1 MQLKVSHKIA
11 LGFAFL
17 VLSILLVG
25 AGGLWGAKNIKQG
38 LDQVANQSLPT
49 VVGSLKQMI
58 TLQQANQALLR
69 FMSDDIDEQARDQE
83 KQLFNQHIDTFS
95 IQLTELAD
103 QYQLTNEQNQL
114 LSTTS
119 ESKDQFFVV
128 AQQAMSLYHERL
140 MLHERLRQKESSF
153 RRKIDTLNTWGQKYI
168 NDQSDSEKLVRMRS
182 FMRTASKHRN
192 QLINYR
198 QNQDFPRLEKELAET
213 KGELKK
219 ALDSIASI
227 DPKAKRISPLATD
240 LINDLYSENG
250 MVGLYS
256 QSYQNEQ
263 QLSAQLA
270 STLEL
275 QVAAHEAADAF
286 INASLDQA
294 GARKSEADQA
304 SEITNTLII
313 SLLLGNVI
321 LAVLIASFT
330 VRSIHQPLSAM
341 TKKLVQVA
349 QGDMRIKFDDHRK
362 DEFGELGR
370 ALNQVVANL
379 HDILEE
385 ISKGSQ
391 QLSNVAENNSVTSQQ
406 THNAMG
412 QQSEQLSITASA
424 SEEMESM
431 VQEVGQF
438 AQATLDAVHSCEQLS
453 LDADKQV
460 QQTVASI
467 QQQAHDIADAVTL
480 SDQLNEYSNQID
492 SILDTISGIAQQTN
506 LLALNAAIEAARA
519 GDQGRGFAVV
529 ADEVREL
536 ASRTQNSTQEI
547 QSMVENMQ
555 GSIGQVVSVMQ
566 QSVTQSEHCVGSAH
580 SSQETISQMKQ
591 AIANI
596 RDMSTQITEATSQ
609 QNQAVEEMARTLVG
623 INEAAIETAEGA
635 KKASTNSSEL
645 LQISQQQKQLIGRFT
660 V

>member
-1 MQLKVSHKIA
+1 MSHKIA
-11 LGFAFL
+11 LGFSFL
-17 VLSILLVG
+17 VLSILFVG

-69 FMSDDIDEQARDQE
+69 FMSDNSYEKARDQE
-83 KQLFNQHIDTFS
+83 KQLFNQHIETFS
-95 IQLTELAD
+95 TQLTELAG
-103 QYQLTNEQNQL
+103 QYQLTNEQIQL
-114 LSTTS
+114 LTATI
-119 ESKDQFFVV
+119 EIKDQYFST
-128 AQQAMSLYHERL
+128 AQQVMTLYQQRL
-140 MLHERLRQKESSF
+140 NLHERLLQRESSF
-153 RRKIDTLNTWGQKYI
+153 RRNTDTLNTWGQKYL
-168 NDQSDSEKLVRMRS
+168 NDQSKSDTQVRMRI
-182 FMRTASKHRN
+182 FMRVANKSRS
-192 QLINYR
+192 QLIAYR
-198 QNQDFPRLEKELAET
+198 QHLDFPRLEKELAGS

-219 ALDSIASI
+219 AFNSLISV
-227 DPKAKRISPLATD
+227 DPSANQNSYLVND
-240 LINDLYSENG
+240 LENDLYRNSG
-250 MVGLYS
+250 IVDLYT
-256 QSYQNEQ
+256 QSYRNKH
-263 QLSAQLA
+263 QLSVQLA
-270 STLEL
+270 TTLQL
-275 QVAAHEAADAF
+275 QVNAHESADAF
-286 INASLDQA
+286 INASLEQA
-294 GARKSEADQA
+294 GARKSEADQT

-321 LAVLIASFT
+321 LAVLIATFT

-341 TKKLVQVA
+341 AKKLVQVA
-349 QGDMRIKFDDHRK
+349 KGDMRIKFDDQRK
-362 DEFGELGR
+362 DELGELGR

-385 ISKGSQ
+385 ISNGSE
-391 QLSNVAENNSVTSQQ
+391 QLSKVAENNSITSQQ
-406 THNAMG
+406 THRAMG

-431 VQEVGQF
+431 VQEVGRFSQT
-438 AQATLDAVHSCEQLS
+438 TLEAVHSCEQLS

-460 QQTVASI
+460 QQTVSSI
-467 QQQAHDIADAVTL
+467 QQQAQEIADAVTL
-480 SDQLNEYSNQID
+480 SDQLNQYSNQID

-519 GDQGRGFAVV
+519 GEQGRGFSVV

-547 QSMVENMQ
+547 QTMVENMQ
-555 GSIGQVVSVMQ
+555 GSISRVVSVMQ
-566 QSVTQSEHCVGSAH
+566 QSVTQSEFCVDSAH

-623 INEAAIETAEGA
+623 INEVAIETAEGA
-635 KKASTNSSEL
+635 KKASANSIDL
-645 LQISQQQKQLIGRFT
+645 LQISQQQKQLIGRFI